1 MNGRRT
7 TVAVFATM
15 LLGATFALGSWY
27 GAARVRERDEWTDGR
42 LLSTAVDSVRANALD
57 SLPSEELVRRAVTG
71 MLRELHDPYA
81 ALLRPDSYK
90 RYRGSLHGEGVGL
103 GLVMRTQAGIV
114 SIARVAEGSPAAH
127 AGVRRGDRVIS
138 VNGVPISEGWGRH
151 STDTST
157 TPLDTARVL
166 LWRAPKGDTVSVGIR
181 RAEWHVPAVSDAVI
195 LADSVGYVRLNSITS
210 RSADELEHAVV
221 SLQRHG
227 ARSLLLDLRGN
238 GGGLFDE
245 GVKAAGL
252 FLPRNSLIA
261 SLTGRG
267 GVRPEE
273 HRSSTSRFPTL
284 PLTLLV
290 DAGTASAAEVI
301 AAALRE
307 HNRALLVGTPT
318 YGKGVVQ
325 RVVKLTPDISLR
337 LTTARWLTPLG
348 NALERRQGTGAAAH
362 GGLQPDVLLDD
373 ASRGDPLALPRDWA
387 APAAL
392 ALSRIAD
399 SLSLHALREGWVIT
413 PVAMLEARL
422 RLNAAQMT
430 PPSPLSEIPR
440 AEWVAVATRI
450 ATARVLEVTRETE
463 SLLRYSARTDAA
475 LRAGLD
481 VLAPGVDISQVTP
494 SVMPSIVPPPARERV
509 VRKGAVR
516 RRAGL

>member
-1 MNGRRT
+1 MNARKT
-7 TVAVFATM
+7 TYAVAAT
-15 LLGATFALGSWY
+15 LTLGATFALGSWF
-27 GAARVRERDEWTDGR
+27 GAVRVRERDEWTDGR
-42 LLSTAVDSVRANALD
+42 LLSTAIDSVRANALD

-81 ALLRPDSYK
+81 AMLRPEGYK

-103 GLVMRTQAGIV
+103 GLAMRNQAGVV
-114 SIARVAEGSPAAH
+114 SIARVADGSPGAA

-138 VNGVPISEGWGRH
+138 VNGVPISEGWGRR

-157 TPLDTARVL
+157 APLDSAHVL
-166 LWRAPKGDTVSVGIR
+166 LWRAPRGDTVAVSIR
-181 RAEWHVPAVSDAVI
+181 RAEWHVPAVSDAVM

-210 RSADELEHAVV
+210 RSADELEHAVT
-221 SLQRHG
+221 SLQQHG
-227 ARSLLLDLRGN
+227 AKSLVLDLRGN

-261 SLTGRG
+261 SLAGRG

-307 HNRALLVGTPT
+307 HDRALLVGTPT

-373 ASRGDPLALPRDWA
+373 ASRGDPLSLPRDWA
-387 APAAL
+387 PSASL
-392 ALSRIAD
+392 ALSRVAD
-399 SLSLHALREGWVIT
+399 SLSLQALREGWATT
-413 PVAMLEARL
+413 PVSMLEARL
-422 RLNAAQMT
+422 RLRAAQMQ
-430 PPSPLSEIPR
+430 SPASLTDMPR

-463 SLLRYSARTDAA
+463 PLLRYSVRTDAA

-481 VLAPGVDISQVTP
+481 VVAPGVDISHVLP
-494 SVMPSIVPPPARERV
+494 SVLPPPSRD
-509 VRKGAVR
+509 GAPR
-516 RRAGL
+516 RRAGS